1 LAAGNV
7 CREIRG
13 AIDLVLLALPGQA
26 RMYQWIS
33 PASGTTQLSGK
44 PPSLGEGPRVIMFEN
59 GKIVDDTATRV
70 PEWQRER
77 MRAEAF
83 GLPGGVKELAEK
95 LREIANSKE
104 FLGSLVEQ
112 AEELEQKKEEPGP
125 STVDQLK
132 AVISAW
138 DKLKLEQART
148 LVHDQ
153 DTPAPED
160 AA

>member
-1 LAAGNV
+1 
-7 CREIRG
+7 
-13 AIDLVLLALPGQA
+13 
-26 RMYQWIS
+26 
-33 PASGTTQLSGK
+33 
-44 PPSLGEGPRVIMFEN
+44 VIVFEN

-83 GLPGGVKELAEK
+83 GLSGVAPEEPGGVKELAEK

-132 AVISAW
+132 AVIAAW

-148 LVHDQ
+148 LVRDQ

-160 AA
+160 AAEPNENSRPPPDR